1 MTLTVGDLG
10 VCKVIY
16 KRRVSIGQ
24 RGYKY
29 ILADSRVAVLLSED
43 ALEGKRALESID
55 LVDSLLPRLL
65 ADGVRLV
72 LADGADK

>member
-10 VCKVIY
+10 VCKVICN
-16 KRRVSIGQ
+16 RRVSIGQ

-72 LADGADK
+72 LADGANK